1 MVKTRGRQTGFQEE
15 ETLKSPLAV
24 SIFKILAIQM
34 GVKYYLF
41 EA

>member
-15 ETLKSPLAV
+15 TLKSPLAV
-24 SIFKILAIQM
+24 AVFKILAIQM